1 MIKKKMGA
9 WLLLAMIFMAGN
21 LMAHESKKEDAEV
34 LLKKAMDK
42 MSAYKNFK
50 ANLSYTMDNKDMNIH
65 EKKSGTIF
73 VEGDK
78 YRIDMGAQVIISD
91 GKDVWTVLRDSK
103 EVMLTSVDPNDP
115 SSISP
120 TNILSKYADYK
131 AKIDHEDAAK
141 DLVTLELNTKKDA
154 NYKKVTITLNTKTF
168 ELQSFSLY
176 DDQGSV
182 YTYHIVNLKSNLTF
196 PAGTFTYRAKDF
208 PGFGEPEDM
217 R

>member
-1 MIKKKMGA
+1 MIKKRTGA
-9 WLLLAMIFMAGN
+9 WLLLAMVFMAGN
-21 LMAHESKKEDAEV
+21 LMAHESKKEDAEI
-34 LLKKAMDK
+34 LLKKALDK
-42 MSAYKNFK
+42 MTSYKNFK
-50 ANLSYTMDNKDMNIH
+50 ATLSYTMDNKDMNIH

-103 EVMLTSVDPNDP
+103 EVMLTAVDPNDP
-115 SSISP
+115 SSVSP

-131 AKIDHEDAAK
+131 AKIDHEEKAK
-141 DLVTLELNTKKDA
+141 DLVTIELNTKKDA
-154 NYKKVTITLNTKTF
+154 NYKKVTVTLNSKTF
-168 ELQSFSLY
+168 ELESFSLY

-182 YTYHIVNLKSNLTF
+182 YTYHIVNLKSNLTL
-196 PAGTFTYRAKDF
+196 PAGTFTYLAKDF
-208 PGFGEPEDM
+208 PGYGEPEDM